1 MEYKVVMPVLSDT
14 MDKGTIVKWHKNN
27 GDLVKKGE
35 VLAEVESDKAIIEVE
50 SFYDGY
56 ITLLANE
63 GDEIPVKSTIAIISD
78 KKQTQNSKQQPKE
91 EPKPKKEEKQEIKNI
106 KTESK
111 SQQIKIK
118 PLPNGTASPSAK
130 KLASE
135 FNINLE
141 TIPNS
146 PIHEKDVLEKILN
159 KYFTPKAKKL
169 AIEYNITDEFEF
181 NKKLSYQDVLNYIK
195 QNNIP
200 KTSKITANQQAVIK
214 NLQNSITKPTFRI
227 YDEIEIKPSNYKITT
242 LLLKRLANTMKNHPL
257 SRAIIKDDNFLTFES
272 INISTA
278 VDREDGLYMIVLKNI
293 DTLSLDEI
301 EEWLKN
307 VKTKRITISDLNN
320 STFGVSNLGMFGI
333 ESFDSLI
340 NKNDNGIIS
349 FGAMKDNKIKITA
362 TFDHRIWNGV
372 KAAKFI
378 QEFKEMQ

>member
-14 MDKGTIVKWHKNN
+14 MDKGVIVKWHKNN
-27 GDLVKKGE
+27 GDFVKKGE
-35 VLAEVESDKAIIEVE
+35 VLAEVESDKAVIEVE

-78 KKQTQNSKQQPKE
+78 KKQTEKPQQE
-91 EPKPKKEEKQEIKNI
+91 TKPKKEIKET

-111 SQQIKIK
+111 PQQIKIK
-118 PLPNGTASPSAK
+118 PLPNGTASPAAK

-200 KTSKITANQQAVIK
+200 KISKIPANQQAVIK

-227 YDEIEIKPSNYKITT
+227 YDEIEIEPSNYKITT

-257 SRAIIKDDNFLTFES
+257 SRTIIKDDNFLTFEA
-272 INISTA
+272 INISVA
-278 VDREDGLYMIVLKNI
+278 VDREDGLYMMVLKNV
-293 DTLSLDEI
+293 DELSLDEI

-372 KAAKFI
+372 NAAKFI
-378 QEFKEMQ
+378 QEFKEMK